1 MSKRATLLI
10 SIIGFL
16 AALSGC
22 VAPVA
27 PVVLD
32 TQTHQN
38 LKNHLMLSPGMTKE
52 QVITT
57 MGGSP
62 VKAEF
67 SSNIEEW
74 HFCDTGSYTSPVD
87 EFVTAYFA
95 DGVLIAMKPYTVTL
109 NDTGGVGGSCEKFVK
124 MGNYREPDSV
134 QEYRL
139 R

>member
-1 MSKRATLLI
+1 MSKRAILLI
-10 SIIGFL
+10 AVVGL
-16 AALSGC
+16 LSGC
-22 VAPVA
+22 VA
-27 PVVLD
+27 
-32 TQTHQN
+32 TFGTNQN
-38 LKNHLMLSPGMTKE
+38 LKNHLMLKPGMTKE

-74 HFCDTGSYTSPVD
+74 HFCNTGYGGD

-134 QEYRL
+134 REYRL

>member
-1 MSKRATLLI
+1 MSKKAILLI
-10 SIIGFL
+10 SIIGL
-16 AALSGC
+16 LSGC
-22 VAPVA
+22 VGPN
-27 PVVLD
+27 
-32 TQTHQN
+32 QN
-38 LKNHLMLSPGMTKE
+38 LKNHLMLSPGMSKE

-74 HFCDTGSYTSPVD
+74 HFCDNGYRVD
-87 EFVTAYFA
+87 EFVAAYFA

-109 NDTGGVGGSCEKFVK
+109 SDTRGATGSCEKFVK
-124 MGNYREPDSV
+124 MGNYREPNSV
-134 QEYRL
+134 REYRL